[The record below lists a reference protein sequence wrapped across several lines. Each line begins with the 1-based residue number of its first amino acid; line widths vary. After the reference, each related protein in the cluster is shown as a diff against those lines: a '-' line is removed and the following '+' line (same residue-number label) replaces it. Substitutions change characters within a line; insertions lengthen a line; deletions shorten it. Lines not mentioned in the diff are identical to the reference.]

1 MKQTLRYNSVSI
13 DKYFDI
19 FPGMNRFIILIAYFV
34 VMLCKIHAQDTI
46 SMELGGYPVQAIIHN
61 GDTIYASELNEAT
74 ILPKKRTVAENR
86 DLRQY
91 RRLIYNVKK
100 VYPYAKLAGQ
110 RFAEVNA
117 HLETLKTGKERREYI
132 KRVEEEIIG
141 HYQEELKDLTITQGR
156 ILIKLIDRET
166 SQTSYD
172 VVKDLRGSFQAAFWQ
187 AIARIF
193 GSNLKTEFD
202 PEGEDKML
210 NEIMIMIEK
219 GQL

>member
-1 MKQTLRYNSVSI
+1 M
-13 DKYFDI
+13 
-19 FPGMNRFIILIAYFV
+19 PRFILISGLLVFLMFPV
-34 VMLCKIHAQDTI
+34 TAQDTI
-46 SMELGGYPVQAIIHN
+46 RLKLGDYPVYGIVQN
-61 GDTIYASELNEAT
+61 GDTTYMSVIEEAV
-74 ILPKKRTVAENR
+74 IQPRKHKAAAR

-91 RRLIYNVKK
+91 RRLIYNVKT
-100 VYPYAKLAGQ
+100 VYPYAKLAGVK
-110 RFAEVNA
+110 FGEVST
-117 HLETLKTGKERREYI
+117 HLQTLKTGKEQREYI
-132 KRVEEEIIG
+132 KQVEQDI
-141 HYQEELKDLTITQGR
+141 LKQYEADLKNLSITQGR

-166 SQTSYD
+166 NKTSYE

-202 PEGEDKML
+202 PEGEDMML

>member
-1 MKQTLRYNSVSI
+1 
-13 DKYFDI
+13 
-19 FPGMNRFIILIAYFV
+19 
-34 VMLCKIHAQDTI
+34 
-46 SMELGGYPVQAIIHN
+46 MELGGYPVYAVVQD
-61 GDTIYASELNEAT
+61 GDTIYMSNIEEAV
-74 ILPKKRTVAENR
+74 IQPRKRAAAKR

-100 VYPYAKLAGQ
+100 VYPFAKLAGDK
-110 RFAEVNA
+110 FGEVTA
-117 HLETLKTGKERREYI
+117 HLQTLKTGKEQREYI
-132 KRVEEEIIG
+132 RQIEEDILKQ
-141 HYQEELKDLTITQGR
+141 YEEDLKNLTVTQGR

-166 SQTSYD
+166 NKTSYE

-202 PEGEDKML
+202 AEGEDKVL
-210 NEIMIMIEK
+210 NDIMIMIEN